1 MKEFLKTKY
10 LITRIIASILIL
22 LTAGVFIYASLDP
35 VDSFRLH
42 YKYSDFFSERWQNDP
57 DGQVISDEY
66 IEIGPGESVRLYHKL
81 PYSIPPEE
89 AIAIY
94 DPEMYIAIYAN
105 GTFLGEFA
113 KGTDD
118 VLGKEIGNTWFMIN
132 IPKFASGKF
141 LTLEMT
147 NPTSRSIRFY
157 FNYAIFG
164 QRNDLN
170 NEIFIKNMSA
180 ILNGIIF
187 IVVGIILVIFSFYL
201 FKFKIESMEL
211 PAAYMSAVSIFSGIW
226 LLMESNLPQFISS
239 SVSARYSM
247 AVFLFMII
255 PIFLLLFFLE
265 YINCGKKVT
274 LFLLCTYL
282 FVMSVS
288 VFLYVTGISHIS
300 VSFVGL
306 LIYLYAMILT
316 LLVLQIREL
325 ILTKDMYIFASIIG
339 TLFFI
344 IVSGYSVIRYRMVYI
359 EGNSKYFRL
368 GYSVFLMTI
377 TLTVLF
383 KSFHEIR
390 GEMTLRRLKE
400 LAYVDTVTG
409 GNSLAYL
416 NEKFTEIDKEKRGEY
431 WLLYMNLVG
440 FKAVNEIIGW
450 ENGNVLLKEL
460 YQQNQ
465 TTLVDGE
472 AQAALG
478 QSSFAMLIKS
488 DKKANEVRRKCSQLR
503 EGLEKVLRDN
513 FKSLSVRVEFSA
525 CPISAGDEN
534 FKAILDLAR
543 IAYRNSA
550 ASYDIASDCWMY
562 TETCKDKLRVEK
574 TMENRLEKALTNKE
588 MELFLQPKVDPHTGK
603 VTGAESLVR
612 WRRNDGTI
620 LRPVY
625 FIPVF
630 ERNRMIARVDLFMFR
645 ETCLFI
651 KKWIDEGNEPFRIS
665 VNISKYSIL
674 NPENFESYE
683 KIIREIQPPI
693 QWIEFEITESMAYNN
708 EDDIAEI
715 IDRIHDLGATVSMDD
730 FGSSYSNLVAIQ
742 RLQFDTVKIDRGI
755 FTHGFPDNE
764 KSFQMVSALMR
775 MFTTIGIFVVA
786 EGIESENQVQVLRK
800 LGCHSIQGYYYSKPL
815 DVESFK
821 EYFISTNG
829 AEDIGKRA

>member
-1 MKEFLKTKY
+1 MKEFLKQKY
-10 LITRIIASILIL
+10 LITRIVATILIL

-35 VDSFRLH
+35 VDNFRLH
-42 YKYSDFFSERWQNDP
+42 YKYSDFFSERWQYDP
-57 DGQVISDEY
+57 DGKVICGDY
-66 IEIGPGESVRLYHKL
+66 VEIKPGETVRLYHTL
-81 PYSIPPEE
+81 PYSIAPEE

-94 DPEMYIAIYAN
+94 DPEMYIAVYAN
-105 GTFLGEFA
+105 GTFLGDFA

-118 VLGKEIGNTWFMIN
+118 VLGKEVGNTWFMIS
-132 IPKFASGKF
+132 IPKFAQGKI
-141 LTLEMT
+141 LTLEMR
-147 NPTSRSIRFY
+147 NPTSKSIRFY
-157 FNYAIFG
+157 FTYAIIG
-164 QRNDLN
+164 HRNDIN
-170 NEIFIKNMSA
+170 NEIFIKNLSA
-180 ILNGIIF
+180 FLNGIVF
-187 IVVGIILVIFSFYL
+187 SLFGIILVIFTFFLY
-201 FKFKIESMEL
+201 KYKIESL
-211 PAAYMSAVSIFSGIW
+211 KRPAAYMSAVSIFSGVW
-226 LLMESNLPQFISS
+226 LMMESNLPQFISS
-239 SVSARYSM
+239 SVSARYAVS
-247 AVFLFMII
+247 VFLFLII
-255 PIFLLLFFLE
+255 PIFLLLFFIE
-265 YINCGKKVT
+265 YLKCGRKASQ
-274 LFLLCTYL
+274 LLLCAYL
-282 FVMSVS
+282 LLMSVS
-288 VFLYVTGISHIS
+288 VFLYATGIVHIS
-300 VSFVGL
+300 YSYVAI
-306 LIYLYAMILT
+306 LIYMYVMILT
-316 LLVLQIREL
+316 LLVLQVREL
-325 ILTKDMYIFASIIG
+325 FVTGDRYFFASIIG

-344 IVSGYSVIRYRMVYI
+344 AVSIYSIWHYRMVYM
-359 EGNSKYFRL
+359 EGNSKYFRI
-368 GYSVFLMTI
+368 GYSFFLMTI

-390 GEMTLRRLKE
+390 GEMNLRRLKE
-400 LAYVDTVTG
+400 LAYVEPVTG
-409 GNSLAYL
+409 GNSLAFL
-416 NEKFTEIDKEKRGEY
+416 NEKFIEIDKKKRDEY

-450 ENGNVLLKEL
+450 ENGNVLLKQL

-465 TTLVDGE
+465 TVLANGE

-488 DKKANEVRRKCSQLR
+488 DKKAFEVRSKCSQLR
-503 EGLEKVLRDN
+503 EGLEKVLKEN

-534 FKAILDLAR
+534 FKAVLDLAR

-550 ASYDIASDCWMY
+550 AAYDIASDCWMY
-562 TETCKDKLRVEK
+562 TELCKNKLRVEK

-674 NPENFESYE
+674 NADNFESYE

-708 EDDIAEI
+708 EDDISEI

-786 EGIESENQVQVLRK
+786 EGIESENQVQALRR

-815 DVESFK
+815 DVESFR
-821 EYFISTNG
+821 EFFLSTNSR
-829 AEDIGKRA
+829 DDVGKRA